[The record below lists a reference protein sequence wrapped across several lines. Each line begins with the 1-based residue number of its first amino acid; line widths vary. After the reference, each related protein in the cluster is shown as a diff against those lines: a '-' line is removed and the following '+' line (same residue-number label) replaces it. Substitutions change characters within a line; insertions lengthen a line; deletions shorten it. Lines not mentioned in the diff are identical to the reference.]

1 MIEMTDKQYW
11 QLNELLPQPIKDA
24 NIATHAKTGEYAM
37 LPPTVFRIRNS
48 KGIVEDNDIAAVAA
62 VLASGTPL
70 FFRGRKQ
77 NAKIAPSDAKQYFI
91 EI

>member
-37 LPPTVFRIRNS
+37 LPPTVFRIRNA
-48 KGIVEDNDIAAVAA
+48 KGIAEDNDIAA

-70 FFRGRKQ
+70 FFRGHKQ
-77 NAKIAPSDAKQYFI
+77 NAKITPSDAK
-91 EI
+91 